1 MGGNPSQESETL
13 QPVLRVIPMPGDTNA
28 AGNIFGGWLMSQADL
43 AGSVVA
49 MQRARGTVVTVAVNA
64 FQFYKPVRVGDIV
77 TLYGTVTRVGNT
89 SITVEIVVFA
99 SHVSQ
104 TDLSNKVAD
113 ATITYVSIDEN
124 RNKRPVPPE

>member
-64 FQFYKPVRVGDIV
+64 FQFYKWPG
-77 TLYGTVTRVGNT
+77 
-89 SITVEIVVFA
+89 
-99 SHVSQ
+99 
-104 TDLSNKVAD
+104 
-113 ATITYVSIDEN
+113 
-124 RNKRPVPPE
+124 PPGRGG